1 MRKSITAAAVAA
13 SLTVGGLSGAALGTP
28 SLAGASDAERSG
40 WVEDALEPLVAD
52 GTITADQA
60 DAVEDALQ
68 DARPERRGPGPG
80 LEAAAEALGMTDD
93 ELRDALHDGQTIAE
107 LADAAGV
114 DLEGIVDALVAA
126 HQEHLAEA
134 VADGHLSQEQADE
147 IAADLDERVAAMIDG
162 ERPDRPFAG
171 RRGPR

>member
-1 MRKSITAAAVAA
+1 MVSDTIRRGLGRFSGRSQGSPRRGLRGALVAPDRRGCNEKETTMRKSITAAAVAA

-93 ELRDALHDGQTIAE
+93 ELRDAL
-107 LADAAGV
+107 
-114 DLEGIVDALVAA
+114 
-126 HQEHLAEA
+126 
-134 VADGHLSQEQADE
+134 
-147 IAADLDERVAAMIDG
+147 
-162 ERPDRPFAG
+162 DRKST
-171 RRGPR
+171 RLNSSH

>member
-1 MRKSITAAAVAA
+1 MRISDWSSDVCSSELAAAVAA
-13 SLTVGGLSGAALGTP
+13 SRTVGGLSGAALGTP

-93 ELRDALHDGQTIAE
+93 ELRDAL
-107 LADAAGV
+107 
-114 DLEGIVDALVAA
+114 
-126 HQEHLAEA
+126 
-134 VADGHLSQEQADE
+134 
-147 IAADLDERVAAMIDG
+147 
-162 ERPDRPFAG
+162 DRKST
-171 RRGPR
+171 RLNSSH